1 MKNPLQ
7 ALVIIAATMISSWA
21 SWQYW
26 SGDAI
31 IHLVYAE
38 TGAAGRWFEYNPCEI
53 SVGTSSIGWTYLM
66 SWLVRLLGLKIALL
80 SQKFIL
86 VVAVFSLPLVIWQF
100 FRRHWPD
107 KPGIAML
114 SALTAAA
121 NPGTSFNAPLG
132 MENAVFAC
140 LTLSAFFHVS
150 PAIATRKSLASS
162 IAGGL
167 LVGCAVLLRPE
178 GVMVLG
184 IVSLSLLISLFHFGC
199 ARQGVIRIAAYYL
212 IALLIIF
219 CGFGFLYQQTGV
231 FFGGASAN
239 ARVMQARTHSW
250 QLIPGLLFFEPKVF
264 FRAMGYLPLSLSII
278 ALIFFSLRRIF
289 RPSFSFSG
297 ACEFFAKRIE
307 IFQAALMVVAAFG
320 LYGFVTGAAHLGRYL
335 IPIIPCAAATFGYCL
350 LKMSEISSPEL
361 NRRVISLA
369 LLWMISVYSLE
380 LYLRA
385 RDPGQK
391 LSINLDW
398 ITGAAQP
405 EKRQK
410 RTDDLLSRCGIK
422 NASRANPARIACVEV
437 QSRFE
442 FDDRVKIISMDGRV
456 WPIKTPMLFDEQGSV
471 RWLDFMA
478 FFKPDLIIEQ
488 PQYVRIDVPDLITD
502 LFAKPNGSATLLTPG
517 LSIRRVQEGLKITY
531 E

>member
-1 MKNPLQ
+1 MKNLLQ
-7 ALVIIAATMISSWA
+7 ALIIIAVTLISSWA

-26 SGDAI
+26 SGDAV

-38 TGAAGRWFEYNPCEI
+38 TGAAGRWFEYNPGEI

-66 SWLVRLLGLKIALL
+66 SWLVRLSGLKIALL
-80 SQKFIL
+80 SQKAIL
-86 VVAVFSLPLVIWQF
+86 VVAVFSLPLVIWHF

-140 LTLSAFFHVS
+140 LTLLAFFCFS
-150 PAIATRKSLASS
+150 PARATQKSLASS
-162 IAGGL
+162 IFGGL

-184 IVSLSLLISLFHFGC
+184 IVSLALLISLFHRGC
-199 ARQGVIRIAAYYL
+199 PRPGIYLVAAYYL
-212 IALLIIF
+212 VALLVIA
-219 CGFGFLYQQTGV
+219 CGYGFLYQQTGV
-231 FFGGASAN
+231 FFGGASAS
-239 ARVMQARTHSW
+239 ARIMQARTHSW
-250 QLIPGLLFFEPKVF
+250 QLIPGRLFFEPKVF
-264 FRAMGYLPLSLSII
+264 FRAMGYLPLSLSLLALI
-278 ALIFFSLRRIF
+278 ALSLRRIF
-289 RPSFSFSG
+289 RPSFSPSG
-297 ACEFFAKRIE
+297 ACEYFARRVE
-307 IFQAALMVVAAFG
+307 IFQAALMVLAAFC

-350 LKMSEISSPEL
+350 LKINENTSPEL
-361 NRRVISLA
+361 NRRVITVA

-391 LSINLDW
+391 LGIDLDW
-398 ITGAAQP
+398 IISAAQP
-405 EKRQK
+405 EARHQH
-410 RTDDLLSRCGIK
+410 TDALLARCGIE

-442 FDDRVKIISMDGRV
+442 FDDRVKVISMDGRV

-471 RWLDFMA
+471 RWLDFIA
-478 FFKPDLIIEQ
+478 FFKPDLIIER
-488 PQYVRIDVPDLITD
+488 PQYVRMDVPDLITD
-502 LFAKPNGSATLLTPG
+502 LFAKPPGSEILRKPG
-517 LSIRRVQEGLKITY
+517 LAISRVQEGLKLRY